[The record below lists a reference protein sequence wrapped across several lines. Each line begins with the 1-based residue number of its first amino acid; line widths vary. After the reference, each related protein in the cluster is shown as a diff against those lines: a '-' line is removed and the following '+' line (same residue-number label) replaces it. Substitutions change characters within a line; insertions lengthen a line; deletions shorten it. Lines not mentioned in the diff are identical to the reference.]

1 MVCCSLWGCK
11 ESVTTERLNS
21 NNGYFLPYHTVH
33 GVPAAR
39 IRSSLPFP
47 SSFTSIRINLHAA
60 AAADLQ
66 HALKEFRVESK
77 NVTLCTLEKVSGQ
90 VFRQI
95 FSGADFISP
104 VLISPHT

>member
-66 HALKEFRVESK
+66 HYLKGVQGGEQKEAV
-77 NVTLCTLEKVSGQ
+77 CTQGKIQQDGS
-90 VFRQI
+90 
-95 FSGADFISP
+95 SDS
-104 VLISPHT
+104 

>member
-1 MVCCSLWGCK
+1 MDTLFNLSKLWYLDLGKKTKLDSGCDLQIGTCHGHLPSTSLRVK
-11 ESVTTERLNS
+11 S
-21 NNGYFLPYHTVH
+21 
-33 GVPAAR
+33 
-39 IRSSLPFP
+39 
-47 SSFTSIRINLHAA
+47 HAA

-77 NVTLCTLEKVSGQ
+77 NVTLCPLEKVSGQ